1 MPNIKC
7 YISGLGFTLRAY
19 ATPQRC
25 SSYAWRH
32 KQWFCPGRWGQWWS
46 AQSQQLQRLINYSCC
61 NFTRLHLCKQK
72 TNQTLLTTTTPF
84 KTKQKRFPK
93 EAKTNKQTTT
103 RTTFPFAWRWFKQK
117 SQQEQE
123 AGCPQLRA
131 QPKNKPKKM
140 DVVQPCNAKKNGI
153 CWYWALQCPQKIF
166 AIFLPKWQKLSYI
179 FGLILLL
186 LLMPPHFTQAST
198 PSFHW
203 KTSQN
208 SPLKKSKK
216 KFLIKNFTSLNLNQ
230 CPEAF
235 VKRK

>member
-123 AGCPQLRA
+123 AGCPQLRV
-131 QPKNKPKKM
+131 QPKNINLKKWM
-140 DVVQPCNAKKNGI
+140 LYNPAMLRKMEFVDIGRCNAPPKFSPFFCQNGKNYPTSLAWFCSY
-153 CWYWALQCPQKIF
+153 CWCPLT
-166 AIFLPKWQKLSYI
+166 LPK
-179 FGLILLL
+179 
-186 LLMPPHFTQAST
+186 PP
-198 PSFHW
+198 PL
-203 KTSQN
+203 
-208 SPLKKSKK
+208 PLKNKSEKSTKEIKK
-216 KFLIKNFTSLNLNQ
+216 GFW
-230 CPEAF
+230 
-235 VKRK
+235 

>member
-1 MPNIKC
+1 MHEIWIFLGQMTSFEVVKNSYLWMPNIKC

-93 EAKTNKQTTT
+93 EAKNKQTNNNNYFSFCLAMIQTKKST
-103 RTTFPFAWRWFKQK
+103 RTR
-117 SQQEQE
+117 
-123 AGCPQLRA
+123 G
-131 QPKNKPKKM
+131 
-140 DVVQPCNAKKNGI
+140 G
-153 CWYWALQCPQKIF
+153 
-166 AIFLPKWQKLSYI
+166 LP
-179 FGLILLL
+179 
-186 LLMPPHFTQAST
+186 AAA
-198 PSFHW
+198 
-203 KTSQN
+203 
-208 SPLKKSKK
+208 
-216 KFLIKNFTSLNLNQ
+216 
-230 CPEAF
+230 CAA
-235 VKRK
+235 